1 MYFGL
6 AFSRVGLDFRVL
18 MVPLFEEA
26 VLDQVKKYLSIGQ
39 LKFEDSLTKV
49 NWSELYLDNSKD
61 LATSFEN
68 ERVQHKEDLTK
79 AKKTSTIN
87 APISLLEF
95 QPLAVY
101 ANEVL
106 SCLND
111 LRLCAPLN
119 IFAKV
124 SALFKSSLTTLG
136 NILDAYF
143 QKEGKTFDSNELKMF
158 NEFLYQMCHVM
169 IPFIESC
176 LMISFPISQIQS
188 IFLVT
193 DGDLEKLKT
202 VLKLDLTIILTPS
215 MLALVPEK
223 RVKLLVVE
231 ERVEE
236 NGHSVE
242 DKESV
247 GEVENPEVVVELN
260 GNRDET
266 IATNQEGE

>member
-26 VLDQVKKYLSIGQ
+26 VLDQVNKYLSIGL
-39 LKFEDSLTKV
+39 LKFEDSLMKV
-49 NWSELYLDNSKD
+49 NWSELFLENSKD
-61 LATSFEN
+61 FATSFEN
-68 ERVQHKEDLTK
+68 EYVQHREDLT
-79 AKKTSTIN
+79 KKTSTIN

-101 ANEVL
+101 TNEVL

-169 IPFIESC
+169 IPFIENC
-176 LMISFPISQIQS
+176 LVISFPISQIQS

-193 DGDLEKLKT
+193 DGDLEKLKA
-202 VLKLDLTIILTPS
+202 VLKLDLAIILTPS

-247 GEVENPEVVVELN
+247 SEVRNPAVALELN
-260 GNRDET
+260 ENSDK
-266 IATNQEGE
+266 